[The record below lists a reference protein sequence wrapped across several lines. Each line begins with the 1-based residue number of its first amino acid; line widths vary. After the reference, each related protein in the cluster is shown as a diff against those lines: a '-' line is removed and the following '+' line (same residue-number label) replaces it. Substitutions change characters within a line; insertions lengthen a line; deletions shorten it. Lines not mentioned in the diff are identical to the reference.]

1 MAQNQDPQAPA
12 LPPGP
17 DPALKRLE
25 RFVGTWKVTG
35 RTLDSEQN
43 NVSGRFT
50 FEWLPG
56 GFFLQQRTELNFAGY
71 QVQGLEVIG
80 YDPATDKFPSTVY
93 SSMVGVPIPYQYDV
107 QGDQVRIRTE
117 LNGGATYQ
125 GAFSA
130 DGNSGSGGW
139 RPDPGK
145 EGPGNVAYDITT
157 TRAS

>member
-1 MAQNQDPQAPA
+1 MTQNQDTQAPA

-35 RTLDSEQN
+35 RTLDATQD
-43 NVSGRFT
+43 NVSGRFS

-56 GFFLQQRTELNFAGY
+56 GFFLQQRTELDFAGY

-93 SSMVGVPIPYQYDV
+93 SSMVGVPIPYEYDI
-107 QGDQVRIRTE
+107 QGDQVTIRTE
-117 LNGGATYQ
+117 LNGGATYR
-125 GAFSA
+125 GSFSA

-139 RPDPGK
+139 RPDAGA
-145 EGPGNVAYDITT
+145 GPGNVAYDITT